1 MGNLIEKAALRLE
14 QLRQAGVQVD
24 GDGDVTSAPPRA
36 PGPAGIAGSRPGPRP
51 VGRLPLAHG
60 AQRVE
65 LDLRALAARGML
77 VPDGGRPQLAAE
89 YRIVKRPL
97 IRNAM
102 GLGGPPLPRGNLIM
116 VTSAGA
122 GEGKTFTSL
131 NLAMSIATEM
141 DHSVLLVD
149 ADVAR
154 PSLGS
159 LLGLPAGPGL
169 LDLLT
174 GQAEMREVVLRTNV
188 DKLSVL
194 RGGHH
199 SPHAN
204 ELLASAAMG
213 QLLDEMASRD
223 PGQLVIFDSPPL
235 LVTTEARELASQMGQ
250 VVLVIQAE
258 KTPHALVRHALSTI
272 EGVPACMLLL
282 NGTRPRAWAGPDAGL
297 GYGYGY
303 GYGHEAGPP
312 ADRHV

>member
-14 QLRQAGVQVD
+14 QLRQSGVPMDWDAEGPGMV
-24 GDGDVTSAPPRA
+24 PRGG
-36 PGPAGIAGSRPGPRP
+36 GPAAVGASRPGLRP
-51 VGRLPLAHG
+51 VARHPASQT
-60 AQRVE
+60 AVRVE
-65 LDLRALAARGML
+65 LNLQSLAARGML
-77 VPDGGRPQLAAE
+77 VPDGSGAHLAAE
-89 YRIVKRPL
+89 YRVVKRPL

-102 GLGGPPLPRGNLIM
+102 GWGGPVLPRGNLIM
-116 VTSAGA
+116 VTSARA
-122 GEGKTFTSL
+122 GEGKTFTSV

-149 ADVAR
+149 ADVGR
-154 PSLGS
+154 PSLGA
-159 LLGLPAGPGL
+159 LLGLPPGPGL

-174 GQAEMREVVLRTNV
+174 GHAELGDVVLPTNV

-194 RGGHH
+194 RGGRP
-199 SPHAN
+199 SSKAN

-213 QLLDEMASRD
+213 RLLDEMASRD

-258 KTPHALVRHALSTI
+258 RTPHALVRHALSTI

-282 NGTRPRAWAGPDAGL
+282 NRARPRAWAGHDPGL
-297 GYGYGY
+297 GYGY
-303 GYGHEAGPP
+303 EAGLPP
-312 ADRHV
+312 QPHV